1 MKFKKGTIQANF
13 GNMEK
18 IEHIAAQFL
27 SVPFE
32 AVQVSEIGH
41 GLINTTYLITIGDT
55 NQNYILQKINT
66 AVFKD
71 AEVLS
76 QNTANVNAVLQQSDY
91 PLEVSQLIAAKKGAR
106 LYYDADGHPWRMFT
120 YINNSVSL
128 TKADSPALAFEAARA
143 FSLFYKTMNDYVR
156 ELQLRPV
163 LPDFINFEKRI
174 ADYKSALKKASEE
187 RKRNAKAAVEFV
199 NEHMHLPD
207 KWLALQTG
215 NLLPKRIIHADPKI
229 SNVLF
234 HEESHKAIAVID
246 LDTVMEGTLLYDFG
260 DMIRSYTNIA
270 NEDDISADA
279 AFDQEL
285 FLATKKGFLSY
296 LEDVIEP
303 VERENLDYAAKVV
316 VFIQA
321 VRFLT
326 DYLNGDTYYHVSYE
340 NHNLYRTVNQINLLK
355 EILDF

>member
-1 MKFKKGTIQANF
+1 
-13 GNMEK
+13 MEK
-18 IEHIAAQFL
+18 IQYIATQFL
-27 SVPFE
+27 LIPFE
-32 AVQVSEIGH
+32 AVQVSEIGY
-41 GLINTTYLITIGDT
+41 GLINNTYLVTDVGI

-66 AVFKD
+66 DVFKD
-71 AEVLS
+71 VEVLS
-76 QNTANVNAVLQQSDY
+76 QNTADVIMVLQQSDY
-91 PLEVSQLIAAKKGAR
+91 PLEVSSLIAAKDGAL
-106 LYYDADGHPWRMFT
+106 LYYDEEGHPWRMFT
-120 YINNSVSL
+120 YIENSISL
-128 TKADSPALAFEAARA
+128 TKTNNPAIAFEAAQA
-143 FSLFYKTMNDYVR
+143 FSLFYKTMNRGVQEIR
-156 ELQLRPV
+156 LQPV

-174 ADYKSALKKASEE
+174 TDYKSALENSSAE
-187 RKRNAKAAVEFV
+187 RKHNAKTAIDFV
-199 NEHMHLPD
+199 NEHLYLPE
-207 KWLALQTG
+207 KWIGLQSG

-234 HEESHKAIAVID
+234 HEESLKAIAVID

-270 NEDDISADA
+270 NEDVISANTT
-279 AFDQEL
+279 FDSEL
-285 FLATKKGFLSY
+285 FVAAKKGFLTY

-355 EILDF
+355 EILDFC